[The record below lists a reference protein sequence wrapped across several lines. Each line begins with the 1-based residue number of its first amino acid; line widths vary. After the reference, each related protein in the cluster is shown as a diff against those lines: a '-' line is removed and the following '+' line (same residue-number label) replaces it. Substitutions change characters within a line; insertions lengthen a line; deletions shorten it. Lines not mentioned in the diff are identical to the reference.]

1 MFSLIRLAFL
11 YCLIGVGLLFVQF
24 NNTPCSAPVVFDDG
38 GPPIGPPINILRLST
53 DDAYAWRMGKLV
65 VFWLPRLV
73 DLVGIRGM
81 PFPDYLFGRDCR
93 KLADGASVPPA
104 ALPRANE
111 AAAPPPSMPAQ
122 PGPYTQPQPLP
133 AQPLQPAPTQ
143 PVPVPR
149 PRG

>member
-38 GPPIGPPINILRLST
+38 GPPIGPPINVLRLSV
-53 DDAYAWRMGKLV
+53 DNAYAWRMGKLV

-81 PFPDYLFGRDCR
+81 PFPDYLFGRTCR
-93 KLADGASVPPA
+93 KLDDGGSAPPPA
-104 ALPRANE
+104 FPRVNE
-111 AAAPPPSMPAQ
+111 QVPAPPPSMPAQ
-122 PGPYTQPQPLP
+122 PGPYTQPQPVQQAP
-133 AQPLQPAPTQ
+133 AQP
-143 PVPVPR
+143 VPLPR